1 MQMPSLLP
9 LQTKLSACEFS
20 LTDCDGAAGCT
31 QLTGGLYEVVEVVW
45 LRALYFYVK
54 EEQQAK

>member
-9 LQTKLSACEFS
+9 LQTKLGACEFS

-31 QLTGGLYEVVEVVW
+31 QLTGGLCEVVAW